1 MTILRYQLQ
10 QGSFV
15 AYPDDA
21 DTMDLRYSP
30 EPDVV
35 AGLGG
40 LAREPEDH
48 FYVEAENSDLDVW
61 RHGIRSEAPEQS
73 DVIDQGTWSDS
84 LRFGQIIPLG
94 IARCT
99 LHVAFAMPSR
109 SEAPLHQD
117 KILERLLRTP
127 GARGLKHS
135 LSLLLGAVSA
145 TSFSSPR

>member
-1 MTILRYQLQ
+1 MMAVLRYQLQ

-15 AYPDDA
+15 AYEPDTDA
-21 DTMDLRYSP
+21 RDIDTMDMRYSP
-30 EPDVV
+30 EPDVDVV
-35 AGLGG
+35 AGFGG

-48 FYVEAENSDLDVW
+48 FYVEAEGSSTDLDAW

-99 LHVAFAMPSR
+99 LHVA
-109 SEAPLHQD
+109 
-117 KILERLLRTP
+117 
-127 GARGLKHS
+127 
-135 LSLLLGAVSA
+135 
-145 TSFSSPR
+145 